1 MKTQVIKKT
10 IAAMFYVG
18 MAVAAIAVAP
28 AYSQETL
35 SGSYQFGPGLTNAVR
50 DDVNLNVPARTNL
63 TLIVLL
69 QRDLTNSRRLPVLGD
84 VPVIVEVLKPDGTVA
99 ASQPASATVVS
110 AGVPIPVVPMV
121 GIYSS
126 QQGCPRSWTVR
137 IRTANNLAPPVRV
150 FGSVTFGIV
159 KPGPVNLNLEGDVA
173 LNAATDI
180 TRTLAGYNLTG
191 GSERALVAGTGTF
204 RIRAKWHT
212 DPLDLNPLHF
222 GNYFR
227 TKVELLKPNG
237 TVAAAETG
245 FSGHAPADRTPK
257 IDFSYTATDADQRM
271 SGAWRIRVSN
281 LAGNA
286 RIVGFDVEKGLVDP
300 LAPTLPGFNSTFA
313 ASCSTPTGIS

>member
-1 MKTQVIKKT
+1 MKPQVTKRT
-10 IAAMFYVG
+10 IAVMFYIG
-18 MAVAAIAVAP
+18 MTISAIAVAP
-28 AYSQETL
+28 ALSQETL
-35 SGSYQFGPGLTNAVR
+35 SGGYQFGPGLINTVR

-69 QRDLTNSRRLPVLGD
+69 QRDLTNSRRMPVLGD
-84 VPVIVEVLKPDGTVA
+84 VPVIVEVLKPDGTMA

-110 AGVPIPVVPMV
+110 AGVPIPIVPMV
-121 GIYSS
+121 GVYSS
-126 QQGCPRSWTVR
+126 QQGCPRPWTVR
-137 IRTANNLAPPVRV
+137 IRTANNLAPPVRI

-159 KPGPVNLNLEGDVA
+159 KPGPVNLNLEGDIA
-173 LNAATDI
+173 LNAATDS
-180 TRTLAGYNLTG
+180 TRSLAGYNLVG
-191 GSERALVAGTGTF
+191 GSERPLVAGTGTF

-245 FSGHAPADRTPK
+245 FSRHAPADRTPK
-257 IDFSYTATDADQRM
+257 VDFSYTATDADQRM

-300 LAPTLPGFNSTFA
+300 LAPTLPGFNSTFTPQ
-313 ASCSTPTGIS
+313 CSNAIGVS